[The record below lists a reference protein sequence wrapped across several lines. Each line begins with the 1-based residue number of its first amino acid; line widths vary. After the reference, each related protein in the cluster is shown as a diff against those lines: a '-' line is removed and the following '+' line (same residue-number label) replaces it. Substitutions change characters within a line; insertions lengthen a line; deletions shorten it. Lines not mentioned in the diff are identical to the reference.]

1 MKGEYA
7 RYWLKARRE
16 IYGCT
21 DYDYAL
27 LDYLER
33 EVTSSDMILDICC
46 GAGFPFG
53 EHLIDRSI
61 YLGIDLSPLLIEDA
75 KNAYGDKYFSVGNA
89 EDLDFEDN
97 TFDVT
102 ICFHSMWLIPNY
114 MKAIAEM
121 IRVTKPNGAIIFDLM
136 NDKFPNNIKELRQI
150 EFESSGLG
158 KAFRIAKNIVKL
170 ISRTGTPKWS
180 NVVHQRPNNITEVLT
195 KIQHLDVVE
204 VTTYSDRLER
214 LNFEK
219 AQTDITEFSKIL
231 IHLKKG

>member
-1 MKGEYA
+1 
-7 RYWLKARRE
+7 
-16 IYGCT
+16 
-21 DYDYAL
+21 
-27 LDYLER
+27 
-33 EVTSSDMILDICC
+33 MILDICC

-150 EFESSGLG
+150 EFEVIRFG
-158 KAFRIAKNIVKL
+158 
-170 ISRTGTPKWS
+170 
-180 NVVHQRPNNITEVLT
+180 
-195 KIQHLDVVE
+195 
-204 VTTYSDRLER
+204 
-214 LNFEK
+214 
-219 AQTDITEFSKIL
+219 
-231 IHLKKG
+231 

>member
-1 MKGEYA
+1 
-7 RYWLKARRE
+7 
-16 IYGCT
+16 
-21 DYDYAL
+21 
-27 LDYLER
+27 
-33 EVTSSDMILDICC
+33 
-46 GAGFPFG
+46 
-53 EHLIDRSI
+53 
-61 YLGIDLSPLLIEDA
+61 
-75 KNAYGDKYFSVGNA
+75 
-89 EDLDFEDN
+89 
-97 TFDVT
+97 
-102 ICFHSMWLIPNY
+102 
-114 MKAIAEM
+114 
-121 IRVTKPNGAIIFDLM
+121 M

-231 IHLKKG
+231 IHLKRVNARHILFYPFSPNYSSQANPIAPVSESRIRRLKLLSRGKTSGVVIDETLHNFW

>member
-1 MKGEYA
+1 M
-7 RYWLKARRE
+7 
-16 IYGCT
+16 
-21 DYDYAL
+21 
-27 LDYLER
+27 
-33 EVTSSDMILDICC
+33 
-46 GAGFPFG
+46 
-53 EHLIDRSI
+53 
-61 YLGIDLSPLLIEDA
+61 
-75 KNAYGDKYFSVGNA
+75 
-89 EDLDFEDN
+89 
-97 TFDVT
+97 
-102 ICFHSMWLIPNY
+102 
-114 MKAIAEM
+114 
-121 IRVTKPNGAIIFDLM
+121 
-136 NDKFPNNIKELRQI
+136 
-150 EFESSGLG
+150 G